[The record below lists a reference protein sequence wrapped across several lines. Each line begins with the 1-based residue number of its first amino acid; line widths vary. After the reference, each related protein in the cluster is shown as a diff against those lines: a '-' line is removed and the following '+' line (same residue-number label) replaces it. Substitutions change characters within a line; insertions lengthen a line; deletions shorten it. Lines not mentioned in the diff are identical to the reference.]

1 MRVPLSWLRE
11 LVALPEEVTARELA
25 DRLTDAGL
33 KVDKVHD
40 AAAGLHGPLVVA
52 TVLAFDEEEHKNGKT
67 IRWCTVDDGAGERG
81 VVCGARN
88 FAVGDKVVL
97 AIPGAE
103 LPGGFAIGARKTYGH
118 VSDGMICSTRE
129 LGIGDDHAGILVLD
143 PAAPVGADAID
154 VLGLRDEVL
163 ESAVTPDRGYALSMR
178 GIARETATAFG
189 LPFDDPAALDVPPV
203 EADGYPVRI
212 EATDRSS
219 RFVAR
224 RVTGVDAAATT
235 PAWMADRLRKAGM
248 RPVMLGVDISNYVM
262 LELGQPLH
270 AYDLARLAGPV
281 VVRLAE
287 PGEQIRTLDGVD
299 RRLDPDDLL
308 IADDS
313 GPIGIAGVMGG
324 ESTESSATTRD
335 VLVEAAAFA
344 PTSIARSARRH
355 RLSSEASRR
364 FERGVDPSLPAVA
377 AQRAVQ
383 LLVELAGGT
392 ADGGGTDTIAAS
404 PAPVTVALPLGECTR
419 LGGRDYDEATV
430 RARLTEVGCDVTD
443 VVDGCLQVAPPSWRP
458 DLRQPADLVEE
469 VLRLEGYATIPT
481 LLPSAPAGQGL
492 SARQRLV
499 RRVGQALAGAGYV
512 EAPSYPFLSPDAFD
526 RLALPPDDDRRNAT
540 RLANPLSEEEPL
552 LRTTLLPG
560 LLTTLVRNLGRG
572 AQDLGIFE
580 VGQVV
585 RPGPDRLPEPPPLGV
600 DRRPDEVEIAALE
613 AAIPAQPL
621 RVGLAVTGERE
632 RSGWW
637 GDGRASTW
645 ADAVEA
651 ARRVA
656 REAGLELT
664 VSADTHA
671 PWHPGRCAALHV
683 DGVLVGHAGELH
695 PRVVGAYG
703 LPPRTAVMEL
713 ELTRL
718 ELPETPVHPRPV
730 SPYPVA
736 HQDVALV
743 VDASVPAATVEAALR
758 TGAGELLESVRL
770 FDVYTGAQVPD
781 GHRSLAYQLRLR
793 APDRTLTA
801 EEVAAARDAAVAEA
815 HARTGAVLR
824 A

>member
-11 LVALPEEVTARELA
+11 LVALPEDVSAREIA
-25 DRLTDAGL
+25 DRLTEAGL

-40 AAAGLHGPLVVA
+40 AGAGLHGPLVVA
-52 TVLAFDEEEHKNGKT
+52 QVLAFDEEEHTNGKT
-67 IRWCTVDDGAGERG
+67 IRWCTVDDGSGERG

-103 LPGGFAIGARKTYGH
+103 LPGGFAISARKTYGH
-118 VSDGMICSTRE
+118 VSDGMICSVRE

-143 PAAPVGADAID
+143 PSAPVGADAIGA
-154 VLGLRDEVL
+154 LGLRDEVL
-163 ESAVTPDRGYALSMR
+163 EIAVTPDRGYALSMR
-178 GIARETATAFG
+178 GVARETATALG
-189 LPFDDPAALDVPPV
+189 LDFHDPAALDVPPV
-203 EADGYPVRI
+203 EDDGYPVRI
-212 EATDRSS
+212 DAPDRCG

-224 RVTGVDAAATT
+224 RVTGLDPTATT
-235 PAWMADRLRKAGM
+235 PGWMADRLRKAGM
-248 RPVMLGVDISNYVM
+248 RPVLLGVDISNYVM

-270 AYDLARLAGPV
+270 SYDLARLAGTV
-281 VVRLAE
+281 VVRTAE
-287 PGEQIRTLDGVD
+287 PGERIRTLDGVD
-299 RRLDPDDLL
+299 RALDPDDLL
-308 IADDS
+308 IVDDS

-324 ESTESSATTRD
+324 ESTESSATTTD
-335 VLVEAAAFA
+335 VLVEAACFA
-344 PTSIARSARRH
+344 STSIARAARRH

-364 FERGVDPSLPAVA
+364 FERGVDTSLPAAA

-383 LLVELAGGT
+383 LLVELAGGA
-392 ADGGGTDTIAAS
+392 ADGGGTDAVAAS
-404 PAPVTVALPLGECTR
+404 PAPVTIALPLGECTR

-430 RARLTEVGCDVTD
+430 RGRLEEVGCDVTD
-443 VVDGCLQVAPPSWRP
+443 AVDGALQVAPPSWRP

-469 VLRLEGYATIPT
+469 VLRLEGYATIPSV
-481 LLPSAPAGQGL
+481 LPSAPAGRGL
-492 SARQRLV
+492 TSRQRLV
-499 RRVGQALAGAGYV
+499 RRVGRALAAAGYV
-512 EAPSYPFLSPDAFD
+512 EAPSYPFVAPDVFD
-526 RLALPPDDDRRNAT
+526 RLGLPADDDRRHAT

-572 AQDLGIFE
+572 ATDLGLFE

-585 RPGPDRLPEPPPLGV
+585 RPGPEPLPDPPALGIE
-600 DRRPDEVEIAALE
+600 RRPDARELAALE

-621 RVGLAVTGERE
+621 RVAVAVTGERE

-637 GDGRASTW
+637 GAGRPSTW

-651 ARRVA
+651 ARVVA
-656 REAGLELT
+656 REAGVVLD
-664 VSADTHA
+664 VSSDVHA

-683 DGVLVGHAGELH
+683 EGVLVGHAGELH
-695 PRVVGAYG
+695 PRVVSAYG

-713 ELTRL
+713 ELSRIAL
-718 ELPETPVHPRPV
+718 DERPVHPRPV

-758 TGAGELLESVRL
+758 AGAGGLLESVRL
-770 FDVYTGAQVPD
+770 FDVYSGAPVPD

-801 EEVAAARDAAVAEA
+801 DEVAAARDAAVAEA
-815 HARTGAVLR
+815 HARTGATLR
-824 A
+824 T